1 MWQNHNHYASSTT
14 FSPRCSDMA
23 GLIGMQ
29 TVGSDDDTSSDDFL
43 HWSQFWAPIE
53 GAIDW

>member
-1 MWQNHNHYASSTT
+1 
-14 FSPRCSDMA
+14 MA